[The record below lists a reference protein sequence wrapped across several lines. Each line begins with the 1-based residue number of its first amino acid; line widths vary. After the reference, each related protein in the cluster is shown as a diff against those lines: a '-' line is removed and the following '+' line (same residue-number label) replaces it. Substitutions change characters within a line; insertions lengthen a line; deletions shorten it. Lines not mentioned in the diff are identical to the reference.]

1 MAWPSED
8 FCERSDE
15 HHERRQGKR
24 VNAYFVISVLTWE
37 SVDPNEIAKQIDM
50 AISTSGAVRLGTVT
64 KVIPIT
70 AWTV

>member
-8 FCERSDE
+8 FCERSDV
-15 HHERRQGKR
+15 HHERSQAAK
-24 VNAYFVISVLTWE
+24 VVKYFVVSVFTWE
-37 SVDPNEIAKQIDM
+37 SVDPNELAKQIDM

-64 KVIPIT
+64 KVLPIT